1 MGHCTVCGD
10 ADLPGADGPEIMGV
24 GNRGD
29 DPLERLAIG
38 RAVGRESTEEHIDG
52 RAVVE
57 SLQGGF
63 LPVVRIGRSNF
74 GYPGLSNSYSK
85 AVKDSFFGRRFNIL
99 SAILNEERSHF
110 YAMYL

>member
-1 MGHCTVCGD
+1 MLALG
-10 ADLPGADGPEIMGV
+10 APGPG
-24 GNRGD
+24 
-29 DPLERLAIG
+29 
-38 RAVGRESTEEHIDG
+38 SWHSSSQT
-52 RAVVE
+52 
-57 SLQGGF
+57 SL

-110 YAMYL
+110 YAMYF